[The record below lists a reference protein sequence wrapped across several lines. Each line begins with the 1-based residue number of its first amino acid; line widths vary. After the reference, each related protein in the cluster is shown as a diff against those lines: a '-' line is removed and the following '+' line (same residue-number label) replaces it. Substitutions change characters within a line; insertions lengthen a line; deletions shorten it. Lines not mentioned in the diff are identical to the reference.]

1 MKNRKPEMS
10 ENDGRDILAHRLV
23 EFQKNTTR
31 YFGSKIGI
39 STKSLRLSAL
49 NATDREAFGS
59 ELGGRQKT
67 VMCRYW
73 FLAELTT
80 PIAGDGRA

>member
-1 MKNRKPEMS
+1 M
-10 ENDGRDILAHRLV
+10 
-23 EFQKNTTR
+23 
-31 YFGSKIGI
+31 
-39 STKSLRLSAL
+39 STKPLRLSAL
-49 NATDREAFGS
+49 NAMDREAFGS

>member
-1 MKNRKPEMS
+1 MMDGIFWRIDWSNFRK
-10 ENDGRDILAHRLV
+10 IRLD
-23 EFQKNTTR
+23 TC
-31 YFGSKIGI
+31 SKIGM